1 MGDSRFEAWCG
12 GQLIVARTREPL
24 LEGARALLAAGY
36 HPDTIAVMRH
46 AGSDVD
52 VLTAR
57 IGTAARFYVE
67 ESGHGPVLRSV
78 RKPPPG
84 AVDRPPIAQTRPA
97 GAEHRRGGRAGID
110 CRFRPSSTFL
120 TSKKAGSPPASP
132 VIPVTGSN
140 AESGIEISGRRYVS
154 ARHVASMLGVSLRNS
169 FPLERDRRRPT
180 ENQDRQK
187 GLLRPRQA
195 SGMVG
200 KSRNP
205 TNPYHRAKLKGEY
218 RGLSKQS

>member
-1 MGDSRFEAWCG
+1 VIGTLHRTLIDRSIVIDLQRRLKHETIERFRRKRAAADLKVHAELVLLRMLSHQWHQYVRRDPTRTLFCTMSNTPRLDRTHGHAVVITAVSLGDGRFEVCCG

-24 LEGARALLAAGY
+24 LDGARALLAAGY
-36 HPDTIAVMRH
+36 HPDTIVVMRH

-97 GAEHRRGGRAGID
+97 GAEHRRGGRAGIV
-110 CRFRPSSTFL
+110 CRFDRAPPSSQA
-120 TSKKAGSPPASP
+120 KKPGPA
-132 VIPVTGSN
+132 
-140 AESGIEISGRRYVS
+140 
-154 ARHVASMLGVSLRNS
+154 
-169 FPLERDRRRPT
+169 RRR
-180 ENQDRQK
+180 R
-187 GLLRPRQA
+187 
-195 SGMVG
+195 
-200 KSRNP
+200 
-205 TNPYHRAKLKGEY
+205 
-218 RGLSKQS
+218 